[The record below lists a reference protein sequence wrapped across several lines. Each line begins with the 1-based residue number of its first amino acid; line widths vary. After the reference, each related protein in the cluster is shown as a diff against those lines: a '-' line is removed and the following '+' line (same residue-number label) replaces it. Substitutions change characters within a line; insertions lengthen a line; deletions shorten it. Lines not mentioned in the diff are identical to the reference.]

1 MGRDVYTCLSEHISK
16 LAVGPPHNDYLIQ
29 ILRESLS
36 EGEAKLL
43 LNLPTQVAPFEPITA
58 EQLEI
63 LVDFS
68 TLKIEETLNRLAE
81 RGLLFKGRNKNGEFG
96 YALHQFGFG
105 MPQAIF
111 WPNEDTPY
119 ARRMADLC
127 IRHSSSEV
135 LTKAFG
141 GTSTKVFRW
150 IPINRELGAN
160 KQAIL
165 PYARIDEVIAK
176 TTVIAQVN
184 CNCRVMSRLKG
195 RDPCKYPLDVCMKY
209 DDLAEY
215 VIHVGIG
222 RKLSQDEAMA
232 INRKAEEAGC
242 VHFADNVVEGE
253 IKHACNCCPCCCWAL
268 GNYKRRRVPRDLLMA
283 CQFVR
288 DTDLETCVGCE
299 ACVDAC
305 PIDAVEMK
313 NGLPAVDSDWCIGC
327 GVCATNCPTESIKM
341 VRRHDIEE
349 PLPSM
354 KSLSMDRMN
363 QKTSAP
369 KS

>member
-1 MGRDVYTCLSEHISK
+1 MGRDVYTSLSEHISK
-16 LAVGPPHNDYLIQ
+16 LAVGPPHNDYLVQ

-43 LNLPTQVAPFEPITA
+43 SNLPTQVAPFEPITA
-58 EQLEI
+58 EQLEV
-63 LVDFS
+63 LVDSS

-111 WPNEDTPY
+111 WPNEIY
-119 ARRMADLC
+119 LC
-127 IRHSSSEV
+127 AAHGRPVHSSLEFGGT
-135 LTKAFG
+135 TKAFG

-176 TTVIAQVN
+176 TTLIAQVN

-195 RDPCKYPLDVCMKY
+195 RPPCKYPLDVCMKY

-232 INRKAEEAGC
+232 INRKAEEARC

-253 IKHACNCCPCCCWAL
+253 IKHACNCCPCCCWARAIINAAECH
-268 GNYKRRRVPRDLLMA
+268 GT
-283 CQFVR
+283 F
-288 DTDLETCVGCE
+288 
-299 ACVDAC
+299 
-305 PIDAVEMK
+305 
-313 NGLPAVDSDWCIGC
+313 
-327 GVCATNCPTESIKM
+327 
-341 VRRHDIEE
+341 
-349 PLPSM
+349 
-354 KSLSMDRMN
+354 
-363 QKTSAP
+363 
-369 KS
+369 